1 MRIRRRDSGSAII
14 LAIVIVIMAAGIG
27 GAFLAESVFRSKTQ
41 HKEIE
46 AEETVLMCDAALE
59 RARRALYYYRKSSLW
74 TWNEILAYCSTRD
87 KNGIQILQDYKAL
100 SLSSLYT
107 SYSQTLGDG
116 NDSVDQTIHVTD
128 GALPGSK
135 TTPAAADRDSSKVFI
150 GWNVPFLKGS
160 VYTMVK
166 DNDDGDGN
174 ALVDSDNKVLIVITA
189 TLPDGTQR
197 AIEAHIEYKEVKMN
211 VNGIAA
217 LVGNDDI
224 EVTGNMKIDGQNWNI
239 DGTAEVGSGNVYGV
253 VGKNGVTPNGN
264 SVSISGNGTSYSNNT
279 VVAGA
284 IKANYSFPTGYP
296 AGPDEAVGLPS
307 GTLKAMAQSSGGYF
321 ATAAQW
327 NAFMSANND
336 KPPGG
341 RVYFLEFDPSAS
353 NSSFEIGKYTGN
365 QGPFFN
371 ETPSI
376 MVVHTPTMTGTI
388 KNLHGGFKGLLLVDA
403 IDHVNAGT
411 EILGMV
417 QVLSPTAAS
426 TTNTLGNGDAR
437 LRYSSAALA
446 NLPQLSPE
454 SANLLSWRKILH

>member
-1 MRIRRRDSGSAII
+1 
-14 LAIVIVIMAAGIG
+14 
-27 GAFLAESVFRSKTQ
+27 
-41 HKEIE
+41 
-46 AEETVLMCDAALE
+46 
-59 RARRALYYYRKSSLW
+59 
-74 TWNEILAYCSTRD
+74 
-87 KNGIQILQDYKAL
+87 
-100 SLSSLYT
+100 
-107 SYSQTLGDG
+107 
-116 NDSVDQTIHVTD
+116 VD
-128 GALPGSK
+128 L
-135 TTPAAADRDSSKVFI
+135 
-150 GWNVPFLKGS
+150 
-160 VYTMVK
+160 
-166 DNDDGDGN
+166 
-174 ALVDSDNKVLIVITA
+174 DNKVLIVITA

-253 VGKNGVTPNGN
+253 VGANSVSPNGN

-284 IKANYSFPTGYP
+284 IQSNYSFPTGYP
-296 AGPDEAVGLPS
+296 PGPDEAVGLPS

-321 ATAAQW
+321 ATATQW

-371 ETPSI
+371 EQPSI

-411 EILGMV
+411 EMLGMV

-426 TTNTLGNGDAR
+426 TTNTLGNGNAR

-446 NLPQLSPE
+446 NLPQLAPD
-454 SANLLSWRKILH
+454 SANLLSWRKLIH